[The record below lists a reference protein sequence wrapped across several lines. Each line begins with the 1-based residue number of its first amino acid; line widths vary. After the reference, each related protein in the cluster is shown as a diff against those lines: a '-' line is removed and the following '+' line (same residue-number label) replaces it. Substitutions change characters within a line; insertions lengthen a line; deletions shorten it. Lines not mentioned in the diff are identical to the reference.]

1 MDIKAGNSNNILF
14 KTFNVALFEIDI
26 RKKLVKINNCFEDFG
41 KENFNIILSYEDAAK
56 YIAYEDR
63 KMVKTFYENI
73 NNLNDKKC
81 DLQYRIRQHNNI
93 VWVKS
98 SNVLIRDEDNNVIYV
113 NGFICN
119 YSEEKEKDKKIMYM
133 NYYDTATGLFN
144 KRYLKQ
150 YLAKFIRNKK
160 ENKCNGNVHRY
171 GQF

>member
-1 MDIKAGNSNNILF
+1 MPVTCKRCRSSGENIIRIRSRIVDIKAGNSNNILF

-93 VWVKS
+93 VWVK
-98 SNVLIRDEDNNVIYV
+98 
-113 NGFICN
+113 
-119 YSEEKEKDKKIMYM
+119 
-133 NYYDTATGLFN
+133 
-144 KRYLKQ
+144 
-150 YLAKFIRNKK
+150 
-160 ENKCNGNVHRY
+160 
-171 GQF
+171 